1 VESPDPSEYGER
13 IAPVYD
19 DLFGAVLDTDEAVA
33 CLAGLAGGG
42 PVLELGI
49 GTGRLAIPLHQRGIE
64 VHGVDASEAM
74 VARLRAKPGGE
85 ALPVT
90 LGDLRDVPVD
100 GVFPLIFLA
109 FNTIFALPD
118 QDQQVRCFQ
127 AVAEHLRPGGA
138 FVIEAFVPDMT
149 RWQNHQATQTVRL
162 ENGRVVLQTSRH
174 DPARQRIDSVLN
186 LLGED
191 GIRMYPFQIR
201 YAWPAE
207 LDLMARVAGL
217 RLRERWGGW
226 DRRPFDSSST
236 AHVSVYEPD

>member
-1 VESPDPSEYGER
+1 
-13 IAPVYD
+13 
-19 DLFGAVLDTDEAVA
+19 
-33 CLAGLAGGG
+33 
-42 PVLELGI
+42 
-49 GTGRLAIPLHQRGIE
+49 
-64 VHGVDASEAM
+64 
-74 VARLRAKPGGE
+74 
-85 ALPVT
+85 
-90 LGDLRDVPVD
+90 
-100 GVFPLIFLA
+100 
-109 FNTIFALPD
+109 
-118 QDQQVRCFQ
+118 
-127 AVAEHLRPGGA
+127 
-138 FVIEAFVPDMT
+138 MT

-217 RLRERWGGW
+217 RLRERWGGC

-236 AHVSVYEPD
+236 THVSVYEPH